1 MSAFSDHLDEMLAF
15 IRISV
20 SFEYSE
26 SIPLD
31 LVIKSSNAGE
41 MNLIEMMRQRKS
53 MTSRSSGPDV
63 SNLENMGLSEL
74 RQAWIDAVGLPV
86 PKVSATILRLA
97 LAFQFQATEFGGFSR
112 NTIARMDMLLRSGR
126 VNLPLQPGMRLIREW
141 EGKLHV
147 ITVDEAGHIIW
158 EGQRR
163 RSLSAV
169 ARAITG
175 TRWSGPAFFG
185 LTQRSSAA

>member
-1 MSAFSDHLDEMLAF
+1 MDEILAC
-15 IRISV
+15 ISKSV
-20 SFEYSE
+20 SFEYSK

-31 LVIKSSNAGE
+31 FVRTSSNAGE
-41 MNLIEMMRQRKS
+41 MNRIEMTRPRNS
-53 MTSRSSGPDV
+53 MTPNPSRLNF
-63 SNLENMGLSEL
+63 SNLESMGLSEL
-74 RQAWIDAVGLPV
+74 RQAWMDFVGLPV

-97 LAFQFQATEFGGFSR
+97 LAFEFQAMEFGGLSR
-112 NTIARMDMLLRSGR
+112 NTIARMDMLVRSGR

-147 ITVDEAGHIIW
+147 ITVDDAGHIIW

-185 LTQRSSAA
+185 LIQRSSAA

>member
-1 MSAFSDHLDEMLAF
+1 M
-15 IRISV
+15 IT
-20 SFEYSE
+20 
-26 SIPLD
+26 
-31 LVIKSSNAGE
+31 SSNAGE
-41 MNLIEMMRQRKS
+41 MNRIEMMRPRKS

-63 SNLENMGLSEL
+63 SNLESMALSEL
-74 RQAWIDAVGLPV
+74 RQAWIDVVGLPV

-97 LAFQFQATEFGGFSR
+97 VAFEFQAMEFGGLSR
-112 NTIARMDMLLRSGR
+112 STIARMDMLVRSGR

-147 ITVDEAGHIIW
+147 ITVDDAGHIIW

-185 LTQRSSAA
+185 LIQRSSAA